1 MRSFW
6 TAKGPNVLWEESF
19 WSCDV
24 IYSRPVS
31 LWIENSSERR
41 CQRLFFR
48 LLLKRISFFYDDDW
62 NAVQMKKATDFRNW
76 RTNSLHT
83 NSFTHARTHARSNQ
97 ERERDGS
104 EGEREEYKMSKFEIS
119 FFTRSKKLANFNN
132 VSNKLKR
139 AN

>member
-1 MRSFW
+1 MFCERRVSEVVTSFIVD
-6 TAKGPNVLWEESF
+6 PL
-19 WSCDV
+19 
-24 IYSRPVS
+24 S
-31 LWIENSSERR
+31 LRIENSSERR

-48 LLLKRISFFYDDDW
+48 LLLKRISFFSMMTIGMRFKCKR
-62 NAVQMKKATDFRNW
+62 QRIFGTDGQILC
-76 RTNSLHT
+76 T
-83 NSFTHARTHARSNQ
+83 RTHAHTHTRTLKSRK
-97 ERERDGS
+97 RERDGS